1 MKVSGEALGKPTSG
15 GEHWAGSQRNQKNT
29 KKNKTKITIFLNLI
43 NTSNH
48 SLKRLNKH
56 QKITTSLHTRAPYSA
71 SVSLKTS
78 SCSIKGAK

>member
-15 GEHWAGSQRNQKNT
+15 GEHWGGCQRNHKNT
-29 KKNKTKITIFLNLI
+29 NDYETNIPILLVLMFSSI
-43 NTSNH
+43 RSI
-48 SLKRLNKH
+48 KRLIIDG
-56 QKITTSLHTRAPYSA
+56 KIATSLHTRAPYSA